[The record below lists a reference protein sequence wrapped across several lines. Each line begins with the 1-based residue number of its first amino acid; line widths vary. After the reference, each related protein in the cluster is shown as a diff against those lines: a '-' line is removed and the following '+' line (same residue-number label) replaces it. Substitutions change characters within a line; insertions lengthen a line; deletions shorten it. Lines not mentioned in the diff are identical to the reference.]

1 MSGSAER
8 TPDDS
13 LRLSVL
19 DERLAVCRLDPRS
32 EVPTWITEASFFS
45 VTQTTDELS
54 VVCPEEHVPS
64 GVRCERGWR
73 ALKLE
78 GPFDFGLVGI
88 LASVAVPLA
97 ESEVCILAIA
107 TYETDYVLVEGSQLS
122 LATQALRQRGHEV
135 G

>member
-1 MSGSAER
+1 
-8 TPDDS
+8 
-13 LRLSVL
+13 
-19 DERLAVCRLDPRS
+19 
-32 EVPTWITEASFFS
+32 
-45 VTQTTDELS
+45 
-54 VVCPEEHVPS
+54 
-64 GVRCERGWR
+64 
-73 ALKLE
+73 LE

-122 LATQALRQRGHEV
+122 LATQALRQQGHEV